1 MINMNDTKITINDF
15 LLYEKSKDINEE
27 LQYFCSSIGLFNL
40 RDKDRSC
47 YRIFATLLRS
57 GSMSSD
63 ELATQLSLTRGTVIH
78 HLNKLMEMKIVEVR
92 NYKYLIK
99 GNTLLKVV
107 DDIEKEMTRM
117 LEELKKKASEIDDR
131 FSF

>member
-1 MINMNDTKITINDF
+1 MNDTKITINDF

>member
-1 MINMNDTKITINDF
+1 MKNDTKIVINDF
-15 LLYEKSKDINEE
+15 LLYETTKDLNQE
-27 LQYFCSSIGLFNL
+27 LQFFCSSIGLFNL

-63 ELATQLSLTRGTVIH
+63 ELANELGLTRGTVIH
-78 HLNKLMEMKIVEVR
+78 HINKLMEMKIVEP
-92 NYKYLIK
+92 K
-99 GNTLLKVV
+99 GSRYFVKGEKLSDVV
-107 DDIEKEMTRM
+107 DDLEKEINRIMSDLR
-117 LEELKKKASEIDDR
+117 KKASELDER

>member
-1 MINMNDTKITINDF
+1 MTNDTKITLNDF

-57 GSMSSD
+57 GAMSSD
-63 ELATQLSLTRGTVIH
+63 ELATQLNLTRGTVIH

-99 GNTLLKVV
+99 GDTLLKVAQ
-107 DDIEKEMTRM
+107 DIEKEVTRM
-117 LEELKKKASEIDDR
+117 LEELKNKASELDER